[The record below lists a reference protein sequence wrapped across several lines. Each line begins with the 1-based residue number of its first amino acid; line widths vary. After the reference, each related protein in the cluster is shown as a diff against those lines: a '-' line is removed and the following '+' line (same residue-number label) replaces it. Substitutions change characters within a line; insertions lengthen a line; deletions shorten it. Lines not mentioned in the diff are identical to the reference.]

1 MDVCSARTGAERRS
15 QRPVDAGNDRSGT
28 EKQDVQWTSVL
39 RGPERSEEVSV
50 RWTLLGNDRSVETR
64 TTWSGRTRK
73 KKRYIMRCISFPQ
86 SARRDSNPRPRPWQG
101 RAPPTEP
108 LAHRLLCRSCL
119 PDTFDI
125 IQHELQFVNTKFEIF
140 MQIFR
145 RHTIKKL
152 TPNAIPHKIKSRDI
166 KNVKVG

>member
-1 MDVCSARTGAERRS
+1 MPRLSTAERET
-15 QRPVDAGNDRSGT
+15 A
-28 EKQDVQWTSVL
+28 QDVQWTSAL
-39 RGPERSEEVSV
+39 RRPERSVDLERPGPAGLDLTKKDIHRMSF
-50 RWTLLGNDRSVETR
+50 LLKE
-64 TTWSGRTRK
+64 
-73 KKRYIMRCISFPQ
+73 

>member
-1 MDVCSARTGAERRS
+1 MDAVRQRPEWNGEARRPVDVCSARTGAERRS
-15 QRPVDAGNDRSGT
+15 QRPLDAVR
-28 EKQDVQWTSVL
+28 Q
-39 RGPERSEEVSV
+39 RPERSEE
-50 RWTLLGNDRSVETR
+50 TR
-64 TTWSGRTRK
+64 MFESGRTRFNK
-73 KKRYIMRCISFPQ
+73 KDIHRMPFLLKE

-108 LAHRLLCRSCL
+108 LAHRLLCRLCL

>member
-1 MDVCSARTGAERRS
+1 MKTSNNLVWRESARRC
-15 QRPVDAGNDRSGT
+15 QRPVDAVR
-28 EKQDVQWTSVL
+28 Q
-39 RGPERSEEVSV
+39 RPEWSEETCSSPAG
-50 RWTLLGNDRSVETR
+50 LE
-64 TTWSGRTRK
+64 

-125 IQHELQFVNTKFEIF
+125 IQQELQFVNTKFEIF
-140 MQIFR
+140 MQIEAVR
-145 RHTIKKL
+145 RNQYPERSKETWSKTRRVNPHERMGQWNQSVIKKY
-152 TPNAIPHKIKSRDI
+152 
-166 KNVKVG
+166 V

>member
-1 MDVCSARTGAERRS
+1 
-15 QRPVDAGNDRSGT
+15 
-28 EKQDVQWTSVL
+28 
-39 RGPERSEEVSV
+39 
-50 RWTLLGNDRSVETR
+50 
-64 TTWSGRTRK
+64 
-73 KKRYIMRCISFPQ
+73 MRCISFPQ

-140 MQIFR
+140 MQIEAVR
-145 RHTIKKL
+145 RNQYPERSKETWSKTRRVNPHERMGQWSQSVIKKY
-152 TPNAIPHKIKSRDI
+152 
-166 KNVKVG
+166 V

>member
-1 MDVCSARTGAERRS
+1 MKYHYAIRQGQIDL
-15 QRPVDAGNDRSGT
+15 
-28 EKQDVQWTSVL
+28 SVL

-50 RWTLLGNDRSVETR
+50 RWTLLGNDRS
-64 TTWSGRTRK
+64 GAK
-73 KKRYIMRCISFPQ
+73 KLECSSPAGLDLTKKDIHRMSFLLKE

-125 IQHELQFVNTKFEIF
+125 IQQELQFVNTKFEIF
-140 MQIFR
+140 MQIEAVR
-145 RHTIKKL
+145 RNQYPERSKETWSKTRRVNPHERMGQWNKSVIKKY
-152 TPNAIPHKIKSRDI
+152 
-166 KNVKVG
+166 V

>member
-1 MDVCSARTGAERRS
+1 M
-15 QRPVDAGNDRSGT
+15 PF
-28 EKQDVQWTSVL
+28 
-39 RGPERSEEVSV
+39 
-50 RWTLLGNDRSVETR
+50 LLKE
-64 TTWSGRTRK
+64 
-73 KKRYIMRCISFPQ
+73 

-101 RAPPTEP
+101 HAPPTEP
-108 LAHRLLCRSCL
+108 LAHRLLCRLCL

>member
-1 MDVCSARTGAERRS
+1 MMLFPVLLSNLQRLSTAFEKKKNTQSAVFISILSDFNRARDVAKRPGDVCSATTEAERRP
-15 QRPVDAGNDRSGT
+15 RTFEPR
-28 EKQDVQWTSVL
+28 
-39 RGPERSEEVSV
+39 RGSK
-50 RWTLLGNDRSVETR
+50 
-64 TTWSGRTRK
+64 TRK
-73 KKRYIMRCISFPQ
+73 RISIRISFSCSFE

-145 RHTIKKL
+145 QHTIK
-152 TPNAIPHKIKSRDI
+152 R
-166 KNVKVG
+166 

>member
-1 MDVCSARTGAERRS
+1 MDAVRQRPEWNGEARRPVDVCSARTGTERRS
-15 QRPVDAGNDRSGT
+15 QRPVDAVR
-28 EKQDVQWTSVL
+28 Q
-39 RGPERSEEVSV
+39 RPEWSEETCSSPAG
-50 RWTLLGNDRSVETR
+50 LE
-64 TTWSGRTRK
+64 